1 MAESV
6 WHLTAYESRT
16 WQTRAQI
23 VVYFS
28 QGIHLGKPDNCPDF
42 MYALMKD
49 CWQKEPEKR
58 LEFTT
63 ISMRLKYPY
72 HNYDVPPAS
81 ELVQGAEEPE
91 DKEAAEPGTCS
102 RECVFWKVQL

>member
-1 MAESV
+1 
-6 WHLTAYESRT
+6 
-16 WQTRAQI
+16 
-23 VVYFS
+23 
-28 QGIHLGKPDNCPDF
+28 

-72 HNYDVPPAS
+72 HNYDVPPAYDGT
-81 ELVQGAEEPE
+81 EEAEEPAH
-91 DKEAAEPGTCS
+91 KEAAEPGKVKS
-102 RECVFWKVQL
+102 RQCFFVKGEQG

>member
-1 MAESV
+1 
-6 WHLTAYESRT
+6 
-16 WQTRAQI
+16 
-23 VVYFS
+23 
-28 QGIHLGKPDNCPDF
+28 

-81 ELVQGAEEPE
+81 DLTEEAKEPA
-91 DKEAAEPGTCS
+91 DKEAAEPGN
-102 RECVFWKVQL
+102 V